1 MTSALMQNY
10 KRLPVAFVR
19 GEGAWLWDGDGKSY
33 LDAVTGVAVCG
44 LGHAHAAVRE
54 ALCAQAATLIHTSNL
69 YEIPLQKTLAETLV
83 RLSGM
88 DNAFFCNSG
97 TEANEAAIKLARLH
111 GHQRGIE
118 KPVIIV
124 TEGSFHGRT
133 MGALSATGNHKI
145 QAGFAPLLE
154 GFTRVPYDDVAAIAA
169 LDDANIVA
177 VLVEPVQGE
186 GGVRIPAP
194 GYMRALR
201 ELCDARDWLLMLD
214 EVQTGIARTGA
225 WFAYQHDKILP
236 DVLCLAKGLGNGMP
250 IGALLARGAAA
261 TCFQAG
267 NHGSTFGGNPLAC
280 RVALAVLDTIETQNL
295 NARVQALGTY
305 IHQGLQRNLHNL
317 PGIVEIRHHG
327 LLIGIELDRSCAEL
341 TAAALKRGLL
351 INVTADKVIRL
362 LPPFILSDSEADQ
375 LISVLSDVLRNFLG

>member
-1 MTSALMQNY
+1 
-10 KRLPVAFVR
+10 
-19 GEGAWLWDGDGKSY
+19 
-33 LDAVTGVAVCG
+33 
-44 LGHAHAAVRE
+44 
-54 ALCAQAATLIHTSNL
+54 
-69 YEIPLQKTLAETLV
+69 
-83 RLSGM
+83 
-88 DNAFFCNSG
+88 
-97 TEANEAAIKLARLH
+97 
-111 GHQRGIE
+111 
-118 KPVIIV
+118 
-124 TEGSFHGRT
+124 
-133 MGALSATGNHKI
+133 
-145 QAGFAPLLE
+145 
-154 GFTRVPYDDVAAIAA
+154 
-169 LDDANIVA
+169 